1 MVTVTL
7 PDRIEFLV
15 LRKFPNPH
23 QRWGA
28 ARGGPVSSRALPSG
42 KDKWS
47 EERERYRIKL
57 GSLPPEELQ
66 ALVDLENEKVNA
78 EWKAK
83 SDYEENQR
91 VFNKPYAVADFDYWS
106 RMAHWTLD
114 EALALSFGKAPEV
127 VSWKVVQPH
136 FQVSQFARNYARR
149 RELAVRAL
157 QWKQL
162 YDPVLPGIFITW
174 AKRTQIEFP
183 PELEA
188 AVAANGHVIEDWKSL
203 YDKLCASIDERIAPW
218 KEAATKHA
226 ETLDDIVVHRD
237 ALLAQIKGL
246 NGECARL
253 RGELE
258 ALKSQR
264 AIPAEAKP
272 LSTRERDS
280 LLKLVIG
287 MAVQGYKFQPRA
299 ARSQVPSEIAG
310 DLEQLGIGLDVDTV
324 QKYLKEGA
332 ELLPPDVVGK
342 DSL

>member
-1 MVTVTL
+1 MAGAYGDGDPTRSYRISRPPEVSQSPSTL
-7 PDRIEFLV
+7 GRRAGVPF
-15 LRKFPNPH
+15 
-23 QRWGA
+23 
-28 ARGGPVSSRALPSG
+28 SSRALPS
-42 KDKWS
+42 DEDEWS
-47 EERERYRIKL
+47 EEREQYRIKL

-66 ALVDLENEKVNA
+66 ALVDLENEKVKA
-78 EWKAK
+78 EWKAR

-106 RMAHWTLD
+106 RMPHWTLD

-136 FQVSQFARNYARR
+136 IQVSQFARNYARR

-162 YDPVLPGIFITW
+162 SDPVIPGIFITW

-183 PELEA
+183 SELEA
-188 AVAANGHVIEDWKSL
+188 AVAANGQVIEDWKSL
-203 YDKLCASIDERIAPW
+203 YDKLCAAIE
-218 KEAATKHA
+218 EAATK
-226 ETLDDIVVHRD
+226 
-237 ALLAQIKGL
+237 
-246 NGECARL
+246 
-253 RGELE
+253 
-258 ALKSQR
+258 QR

-287 MAVQGYKFQPRA
+287 MAVKGYSFQPRA
-299 ARSQVPSEIAG
+299 ARSPIAPEIAG
-310 DLEQLGIGLDVDTV
+310 DLEQLGIALDVDTV
-324 QKYLKEGA
+324 RKYLKEGA
-332 ELLPPDVVGK
+332 ELLPPNAVGK

>member
-1 MVTVTL
+1 MAIL
-7 PDRIEFLV
+7 LEFD
-15 LRKFPNPH
+15 
-23 QRWGA
+23 Q
-28 ARGGPVSSRALPSG
+28 PVF
-42 KDKWS
+42 DKT
-47 EERERYRIKL
+47 
-57 GSLPPEELQ
+57 G
-66 ALVDLENEKVNA
+66 
-78 EWKAK
+78 
-83 SDYEENQR
+83 
-91 VFNKPYAVADFDYWS
+91 AVADFDYWS
-106 RMAHWTLD
+106 RMTHWTLD

-127 VSWKVVQPH
+127 VSWKVIQPYI
-136 FQVSQFARNYARR
+136 QVSQFARNYARR

-157 QWKQL
+157 QRQL

-203 YDKLCASIDERIAPW
+203 YDKLCASSDERIATW
-218 KEAATKHA
+218 KEVATKQA

-237 ALLAQIKGL
+237 ALLAQIEDL
-246 NGECARL
+246 NGECTRL

-287 MAVQGYKFQPRA
+287 MAVNGYAFQPRA
-299 ARSQVPSEIAG
+299 ARSLAPSEVAG
-310 DLEQLGIGLDVDTV
+310 DLEKLGIGLDVDTV
-324 QKYLKEGA
+324 RKYLKQGA
-332 ELLPPDVVGK
+332 ELLPPDAVGK